1 MKRPS
6 VPGRFLI
13 GLVRAYQRTLSPLLG
28 PRCRFYPSCSAYMI
42 EAIERKGVLR
52 GVPKGFWRLLR
63 CNVFNPGGYDPV
75 EPGAE
80 PQSRPDPPSRQ
91 TRSSEK

>member
-1 MKRPS
+1 
-6 VPGRFLI
+6 
-13 GLVRAYQRTLSPLLG
+13 
-28 PRCRFYPSCSAYMI
+28 MI

-52 GVPKGFWRLLR
+52 GVPKGFRRLLR

-75 EPGAE
+75 SPDAE

-91 TRSSEK
+91 TGSSEK